1 MRPTVLRE
9 APTHKPRF
17 GNPAEAGEGY
27 PFDMFMYST
36 LPVGMPLLVVHT
48 SADGAWVFVET
59 GLVSGWVPTEDT
71 AVTDAPF
78 RSRYENGTYAVIV
91 RDDVP
96 LVDELGRY
104 VTTGSLGT
112 MLPLSGGSGSS
123 LRLLVPVRDP
133 QGRAVA
139 VPVRVSSSDAVRKPI
154 PLTARGGGRDRQPH
168 DGAALRLGR
177 IPVQPGLLAG
187 DEGSF
192 RPFWGV
198 AATQLIGAG
207 QGMAVHQLREGVPL
221 G

>member
-1 MRPTVLRE
+1 M
-9 APTHKPRF
+9 
-17 GNPAEAGEGY
+17 
-27 PFDMFMYST
+27 
-36 LPVGMPLLVVHT
+36 
-48 SADGAWVFVET
+48 
-59 GLVSGWVPTEDT
+59 
-71 AVTDAPF
+71 TDAPF

-112 MLPLSGGSGSS
+112 MLPLSGGSGAS
-123 LRLLVPVRDP
+123 LRLLVPVRDQ

-139 VPVRVSSSDAVRKPI
+139 VPVRVSPSDAVRKPI
-154 PLTARGGGRDRQPH
+154 PLTARATAEIGNRMMGQPY
-168 DGAALRLGR
+168 GWGR
-177 IPVQPGLLAG
+177 IPVQSGLLAG

-207 QGMAVHQLREGVPL
+207 QGMAVHQLREGVSL

>member
-1 MRPTVLRE
+1 
-9 APTHKPRF
+9 
-17 GNPAEAGEGY
+17 
-27 PFDMFMYST
+27 
-36 LPVGMPLLVVHT
+36 MPLLVVHT

-133 QGRAVA
+133 QGRAVV
-139 VPVRVSSSDAVRKPI
+139 VPVRVSPSDAVRKPI
-154 PLTARGGGRDRQPH
+154 PLTARAAAEIGNRMMGQPYGWGGYLFNRDCS
-168 DGAALRLGR
+168 
-177 IPVQPGLLAG
+177 LAMRDLFVPFG
-187 DEGSF
+187 VWLPRNSSAQAKAWQFISF
-192 RPFWGV
+192 V
-198 AATQLIGAG
+198 KAS
-207 QGMAVHQLREGVPL
+207 PL